1 MRSAAHGRE
10 ERSGPEL
17 LGSILPG
24 LLRARGISSRSPV
37 GKITEL
43 WVEMVGEEV
52 GKHTLVRGCRGGV
65 LGVEVDS
72 APWMQELASFRRD
85 EILERLQE
93 RLPDVQVHDIKF
105 TIRG

>member
-1 MRSAAHGRE
+1 VRPTGQDGDQGR
-10 ERSGPEL
+10 GPEL
-17 LGSILPG
+17 LGHLLPG
-24 LLRARGISSRSPV
+24 LLRARGISRQSPV
-37 GKITEL
+37 GKIHDV

-52 GKHTLVRGCRGGV
+52 SKHTLVRGCRSGV

-72 APWMQELASFRRD
+72 APWLQELASFRRE